1 MKKKVCKKCKIFV
14 DGNVCPVCKTNQFS
28 LNWQGRLYILDAN
41 KSAISKKIDIEVKG
55 EYAIK
60 VR

>member
-1 MKKKVCKKCKIFV
+1 MKKKVCKKCKYFV
-14 DGNVCPVCKTNQFS
+14 EGNDCPVCKGNQFA
-28 LNWQGRLYILDAN
+28 NAWQGRIFIIDTN
-41 KSAISKKIDIEVKG
+41 KSSIAKKMSLTVGG

>member
-1 MKKKVCKKCKIFV
+1 MLV
-14 DGNVCPVCKTNQFS
+14 DGNTCPICKTTSFS
-28 LNWQGRLYILDAN
+28 DNWQGRLYISDVA
-41 KSAISKKIDIEVKG
+41 KSQIAEKVGITAKG

>member
-1 MKKKVCKKCKIFV
+1 MKKKSCKRCKIFV
-14 DGNVCPVCKTNQFS
+14 DGNICPLCKGNQFS
-28 LNWQGRLYILDAN
+28 LNWQGRLCILDAN
-41 KSAISKKIDIEVKG
+41 KSMIAEKIGITAKG

>member
-1 MKKKVCKKCKIFV
+1 MKKKVCKKCKLFV
-14 DGNVCPVCKTNQFS
+14 EGNTCPICKGNQFAA
-28 LNWQGRLYILDAN
+28 NWQGRLYILDSN
-41 KSAISKKIDIEVKG
+41 KSAIANKIGITSKG

>member
-1 MKKKVCKKCKIFV
+1 MKKKACKQCRIFTEGATCPICKRE
-14 DGNVCPVCKTNQFS
+14 QFTTT
-28 LNWQGRLYILDAN
+28 WQGRLYIVN
-41 KSAISKKIDIEVKG
+41 PEKSAIAKAIGLEQKG

>member
-14 DGNVCPVCKTNQFS
+14 DGNSCPICKGNQFS

-41 KSAISKKIDIEVKG
+41 KSQVADKIEIKVKG
-55 EYAIK
+55 EYTIK
-60 VR
+60 AR